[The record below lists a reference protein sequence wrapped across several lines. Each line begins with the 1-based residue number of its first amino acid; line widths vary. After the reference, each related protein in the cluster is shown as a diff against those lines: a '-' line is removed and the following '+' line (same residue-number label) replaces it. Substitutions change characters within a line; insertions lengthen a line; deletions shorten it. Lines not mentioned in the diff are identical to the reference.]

1 MPVKPRWMAR
11 FPAFASPRCRDL
23 PGSIDRTTDRKRPR
37 VTGPQ
42 IDGHILFG
50 AFNQVAFKRR
60 LRWLEPGPLTYRP
73 DTDPTPTNPA
83 STRGLTDA
91 ESQLRQGVSGL
102 PGTAYPD
109 GLHNGLH

>member
-1 MPVKPRWMAR
+1 MMEKPRWIAR
-11 FPAFASPRCRDL
+11 FAALAILRCRDL
-23 PGSIDRTTDRKRPR
+23 QGSIDRTTDRNRPR

-50 AFNQVAFKRR
+50 AFDQVAFKRR

-91 ESQLRQGVSGL
+91 GKPVAAGC
-102 PGTAYPD
+102 
-109 GLHNGLH
+109 NNI